1 MLAGARPAA
10 EEEHSHPDPPY
21 LKLKQFIEPGNDEF
35 TGEKEA
41 QALKA
46 KLHAALASKTLANA
60 AIGPTAYK
68 QIAPD
73 LAEATFEGA
82 PHELARVGCIV
93 GTCTARRI
101 SSHCPATLF
110 VLK

>member
-1 MLAGARPAA
+1 MNRREFLIYSAALACLRERALAA

-46 KLHAALASKTLANA
+46 KLHAALASKTLA
-60 AIGPTAYK
+60 
-68 QIAPD
+68 Q
-73 LAEATFEGA
+73 
-82 PHELARVGCIV
+82 C
-93 GTCTARRI
+93 
-101 SSHCPATLF
+101 SHWTH
-110 VLK
+110 VL